1 MRRLL
6 LMGPPGSG
14 KGTQAAVVARRL
26 VIPAISTGDIFR
38 EHVTARTPLG
48 LEAKTYMQDGHYVP
62 DSVTNEMVRSR
73 LTEADAADGFVL
85 DGYPRT
91 VPQVEFL
98 DQVLAAQGVEL
109 DRVLLLTVDVEEVVG
124 RLKRRAGA
132 EGRNDDSE
140 EIIRHRQR
148 LFAEQTAPL
157 AAEYERRGLLVRVDG
172 LGPIEE
178 VSARVLVAATDDA
191 ASDGA
196 DQVSG
201 AAGEVAQAS
210 LDGPHAPV
218 DGATGR
224 P

>member
-26 VIPAISTGDIFR
+26 SIPAISTGDIFR
-38 EHVTARTPLG
+38 ENVAAGTSLG
-48 LEAKTYMQDGHYVP
+48 REAKNYMARGHYVP
-62 DSVTNEMVRSR
+62 DSVTNQMVSAR
-73 LTEADAADGFVL
+73 LAEADAIGGFIL

-98 DQVLAAQGVEL
+98 DEVLAAQDVEL

-132 EGRNDDSE
+132 EGRHDDDE
-140 EIIRHRQR
+140 QIIRHRLK

-157 AAEYERRGLLVRVDG
+157 AAEYERRGLLVRIDG
-172 LGPIEE
+172 MGTIEE
-178 VSARVLVAATDDA
+178 VSARMLAAASDDA
-191 ASDGA
+191 AVAGEPASD
-196 DQVSG
+196 
-201 AAGEVAQAS
+201 AAGAPLGAQ
-210 LDGPHAPV
+210 APV
-218 DGATGR
+218 DGAAEWA
-224 P
+224 

>member
-14 KGTQAAVVARRL
+14 KGTQAAVVARHL
-26 VIPAISTGDIFR
+26 AIPAISTGDIFR
-38 EHVTARTPLG
+38 EHVAAGTPLG
-48 LEAKTYMQDGHYVP
+48 REAKTYMEGGHYVP

-73 LTEADAADGFVL
+73 LTEADAMRGFVL

-98 DQVLAAQGVEL
+98 DEVLAAQHVEL

-132 EGRNDDSE
+132 EGRHDDDE
-140 EIIRHRQR
+140 EIIRHRLR

-157 AAEYERRGLLVRVDG
+157 AAEYGRRGLLVRIDG
-172 LGPIEE
+172 MGAIEE
-178 VSARVLVAATDDA
+178 VAARMLAAATDDGAEA
-191 ASDGA
+191 AEPT
-196 DQVSG
+196 SG
-201 AAGEVAQAS
+201 ATGAALGAQS
-210 LDGPHAPV
+210 PV
-218 DGATGR
+218 DGAAGR
-224 P
+224 A